1 MQNGANHVH
10 IPKPKRNVS
19 RVGLAAMVICGLILT
34 TGSVALAKAKPGKKA
49 DQALVVLGT
58 VKSIEGNS
66 ITLETKKGGSKQF
79 QLTDD
84 TKYKQA
90 GKKGS
95 DEKPA
100 DRTDVKAGQRAAVT
114 AKGDQVQT
122 IVIESKQ
129 KKGKKAA

>member
-1 MQNGANHVH
+1 MSLFQTLN
-10 IPKPKRNVS
+10 RNFS
-19 RVGLAAMVICGLILT
+19 RVGLATMVICGLILA

-58 VKSIEGNS
+58 VTTIEGNS
-66 ITLETKKGGSKQF
+66 ITLESKKGGSKQF

-84 TKYKQA
+84 TKYQQA

-95 DEKPA
+95 DEKPVA
-100 DRTDVKAGQRAAVT
+100 RADVKAGQRVAVT
-114 AKGDQVQT
+114 AKGDQAQT

-129 KKGKKAA
+129 KKGKKAT